1 MKRLAYHLINIA
13 LILAFIFG
21 AYYVYQLSHKK
32 KPEDLYHSQGKPGK
46 IEIIASKP
54 MSTQR
59 DLALAYSPGVAV
71 PVEAIAKDPSKAY
84 DYTSKGNTVAVISN
98 GSAIL
103 GLGNL
108 GALASKPVMEG
119 KAVLFKRFADI
130 DSIDIEVDSQNAE
143 EIINCIAKIGNSFGG
158 INLEDIASPDCFI
171 IEQELKN
178 RLKIPVFHDDQHG
191 TAIITVAG
199 ILNALEIVK
208 KSIKNVRVVAN
219 GAGAAGLSCISLLK
233 AMGLPDDNVVML
245 DKEGVIYKGRPKVD
259 QFKSAHAANTKLRTL
274 EEAMKGAD
282 IFLGLSAKNVVTP
295 AMVKSMAK
303 DPIIFACANPDPEIL
318 PELIEETRSDAI
330 IATGRSDYPNQ
341 VNNVLG
347 FPYIFRGALD
357 CRAKTINEEMKI
369 AAAKAIADL
378 AKEDVP
384 DEVVAA
390 YGGERPKFG
399 KNYIIPSPFDPRLIR
414 NVSAAVAEAAM
425 KSGVAQKKI
434 EDFSAYKDSLA
445 ARLDPSIGFLQ
456 NIYAQVRKKQKR
468 VIFAEGEEESMLRAA
483 IDFKNNGLGTPI
495 LIGSSEK
502 IAQQLKDLGL
512 TLDKSIEIHNSKDE
526 KQRQRYT
533 DHIYTR
539 LQRKGFLKRDC
550 DRLIRTNRIV
560 FGSCMVD
567 LGDADAMVTG
577 VTRTFSDTL
586 ENIKYVVDERP
597 GEIIFGL
604 TIAVTKK
611 GTVFIADTNVHEYPT
626 AENLADIAI
635 SSARVA
641 RILGFTPRV
650 AFLAHSTFGKPMS
663 ERSVH
668 LREARDLLEK
678 RKVDF
683 EFEGEMQPDVAL
695 NQKFKTIYPFSKLS
709 APANILIMP
718 AIHSAAI
725 STKLLKEL
733 GGSTLI
739 GPVLIGL
746 NKPIQIST
754 LRSKVTDIFNMAA
767 MAAYKSDVI
776 KYKKD

>member
-1 MKRLAYHLINIA
+1 MEKFTDKEA
-13 LILAFIFG
+13 L
-21 AYYVYQLSHKK
+21 
-32 KPEDLYHSQGKPGK
+32 DYHSQGKPGK

-143 EIINCIAKIGNSFGG
+143 EIINCVAKIGNSFGG

-178 RLKIPVFHDDQHG
+178 KLKIPVFHDDQHG

-208 KSIKNVRVVAN
+208 KSIKKVRVVAN

-245 DKEGVIYKGRPKVD
+245 DKDGVIYKGRPKID
-259 QFKSAHAANTKLRTL
+259 QFKSAHAADTKLRTL
-274 EEAMKGAD
+274 EEAMKDAD
-282 IFLGLSAKNVVTP
+282 VFLGLSAKNVVTP

-318 PELIEETRSDAI
+318 PELIEQTRSDAI

-434 EDFSAYKDSLA
+434 EDIAAYKDSLA
-445 ARLDPSIGFLQ
+445 ARLDPSVGFLQ
-456 NIYAQVRKKQKR
+456 NIYAQVRKEQKR

-483 IDFKNNGLGTPI
+483 IDFKNNGLGTPV

-533 DHIYTR
+533 DHVYKR

-641 RILGFTPRV
+641 KTLGFTPRV

-739 GPVLIGL
+739 GPMLIGL
-746 NKPIQIST
+746 NRPIEIAT
-754 LRSKVTDIFNMAA
+754 LRSKVSDIFNMAA
-767 MAAYKSDVI
+767 IAAFSSDVI
-776 KYKKD
+776 KYKKN

>member
-1 MKRLAYHLINIA
+1 MEKFTDKEA
-13 LILAFIFG
+13 L
-21 AYYVYQLSHKK
+21 
-32 KPEDLYHSQGKPGK
+32 DYHSQGKPGK

-54 MSTQR
+54 MATQR

-84 DYTSKGNTVAVISN
+84 DYTNKGNTVAVISN
-98 GSAIL
+98 GTAIL

-143 EIINCIAKIGNSFGG
+143 EIINCVAKIGNSFGG

-208 KSIKNVRVVAN
+208 KSIKKVRVVAN

-233 AMGLPDDNVVML
+233 AMGLPDQNVVML

-259 QFKSAHAANTKLRTL
+259 QFKSAHAVDTKLRTL

-282 IFLGLSAKNVVTP
+282 VFLGLSAKNVVTP

-318 PELIEETRSDAI
+318 PELIEKTRSDAI
-330 IATGRSDYPNQ
+330 VATGRSDYPNQ

-434 EDFSAYKDSLA
+434 EDIAAYKDSLA
-445 ARLDPSIGFLQ
+445 ARLDPSVGFLQ
-456 NIYAQVRKKQKR
+456 NIYAQVRKEQKR

-483 IDFKNNGLGTPI
+483 IDFKNNGLGTPV

-526 KQRQRYT
+526 KQRQRYA
-533 DHIYTR
+533 DHVYKR

-641 RILGFTPRV
+641 RTLGFTPRV

-695 NQKFKTIYPFSKLS
+695 NPKFKTIYPFSKLS

-739 GPVLIGL
+739 GPLLIGL
-746 NKPIQIST
+746 NKPIEIAT
-754 LRSKVTDIFNMAA
+754 LRSKVSDIFNMAA
-767 MAAYKSDVI
+767 IAAFSSDVI
-776 KYKKD
+776 KYKKN

>member
-1 MKRLAYHLINIA
+1 MEKFTDKEA
-13 LILAFIFG
+13 L
-21 AYYVYQLSHKK
+21 
-32 KPEDLYHSQGKPGK
+32 DYHSQGKPGK

-54 MSTQR
+54 MATQR

-84 DYTSKGNTVAVISN
+84 DYTNKGNTVAVISN
-98 GSAIL
+98 GTAIL

-143 EIINCIAKIGNSFGG
+143 EIINCVAKIGNSFGG

-208 KSIKNVRVVAN
+208 KSIKKVRVVAN

-259 QFKSAHAANTKLRTL
+259 QFKSAHAVDTKLRTL

-282 IFLGLSAKNVVTP
+282 VFLGLSAKNVVTP

-318 PELIEETRSDAI
+318 PELIEKTRSDAI

-369 AAAKAIADL
+369 AAARAIADL

-434 EDFSAYKDSLA
+434 EDIAAYKDSLA
-445 ARLDPSIGFLQ
+445 ARLDPSVGFLQ

-526 KQRQRYT
+526 KQRQRYA
-533 DHIYTR
+533 DHVYKR

-586 ENIKYVVDERP
+586 ENIKYVIDERP

-604 TIAVTKK
+604 TIVVTKK

-635 SSARVA
+635 SSARNA
-641 RILGFTPRV
+641 RTLGFTPRV

-663 ERSVH
+663 ERSIH

-695 NQKFKTIYPFSKLS
+695 NPKFKTIYPFSKLS

-739 GPVLIGL
+739 GPLLIGL
-746 NKPIQIST
+746 NKPIEIAT
-754 LRSKVTDIFNMAA
+754 LRSKVSDIFNMAA
-767 MAAYKSDVI
+767 IAAFSSDVI
-776 KYKKD
+776 KYKKN

>member
-1 MKRLAYHLINIA
+1 MEKFTDKEA
-13 LILAFIFG
+13 L
-21 AYYVYQLSHKK
+21 
-32 KPEDLYHSQGKPGK
+32 DYHSQGKPGK

-143 EIINCIAKIGNSFGG
+143 EIINCVATIGNSFGG

-178 RLKIPVFHDDQHG
+178 KLKIPVFHDDQHG

-208 KSIKNVRVVAN
+208 KSIKKVRVVAN

-245 DKEGVIYKGRPKVD
+245 DKDGVIYKGRPKVD
-259 QFKSAHAANTKLRTL
+259 QFKSAHAADTKLRTL

-282 IFLGLSAKNVVTP
+282 VFLGLSAKNVVTP

-318 PELIEETRSDAI
+318 PELIEQTRSDAI

-434 EDFSAYKDSLA
+434 EDIAAYKDSLA
-445 ARLDPSIGFLQ
+445 ARLDPSVGFLQ

-483 IDFKNNGLGTPI
+483 IDFKNNGLGTPV

-533 DHIYTR
+533 DHVYKR

-641 RILGFTPRV
+641 KTLGFTPRV

-739 GPVLIGL
+739 GPMLIGL
-746 NKPIQIST
+746 NRPIEIAT
-754 LRSKVTDIFNMAA
+754 LRSKVSDIFNMAA
-767 MAAYKSDVI
+767 IAAFSSDVI
-776 KYKKD
+776 KYKKN

>member
-1 MKRLAYHLINIA
+1 MEKFTEKEA
-13 LILAFIFG
+13 L
-21 AYYVYQLSHKK
+21 
-32 KPEDLYHSQGKPGK
+32 DYHSQGKPGK

-130 DSIDIEVDSQNAE
+130 DSIDIEVDSQNAD

-178 RLKIPVFHDDQHG
+178 KLKIPVFHDDQHG

-208 KSIKNVRVVAN
+208 KSIKKVRIVAN
-219 GAGAAGLSCISLLK
+219 GAGAAGISCISLLK
-233 AMGLPDDNVVML
+233 AMGLPDENVVML
-245 DKEGVIYKGRPKVD
+245 DRDGVIYKGRPKVD
-259 QFKSAHAANTKLRTL
+259 QFKSTHAVDTKLRTL

-318 PELIEETRSDAI
+318 PELIEQTRSDAI

-445 ARLDPSIGFLQ
+445 ARLDPSVGFLQ

-483 IDFKNNGLGTPI
+483 IDFKNNGLGTPV

-526 KQRQRYT
+526 KQRERYT
-533 DHIYTR
+533 NHIYKR

-611 GTVFIADTNVHEYPT
+611 GTVLIADTNVHEYPT

-635 SSARVA
+635 
-641 RILGFTPRV
+641 
-650 AFLAHSTFGKPMS
+650 
-663 ERSVH
+663 
-668 LREARDLLEK
+668 
-678 RKVDF
+678 
-683 EFEGEMQPDVAL
+683 
-695 NQKFKTIYPFSKLS
+695 
-709 APANILIMP
+709 
-718 AIHSAAI
+718 
-725 STKLLKEL
+725 
-733 GGSTLI
+733 
-739 GPVLIGL
+739 
-746 NKPIQIST
+746 
-754 LRSKVTDIFNMAA
+754 
-767 MAAYKSDVI
+767 
-776 KYKKD
+776 

>member
-1 MKRLAYHLINIA
+1 MEKFTEKEA
-13 LILAFIFG
+13 L
-21 AYYVYQLSHKK
+21 
-32 KPEDLYHSQGKPGK
+32 DYHSQGKPGK

-130 DSIDIEVDSQNAE
+130 DSIDIEVDSQNAD

-178 RLKIPVFHDDQHG
+178 KLKIPVFHDDQHG

-208 KSIKNVRVVAN
+208 KSIKKVRIVAN
-219 GAGAAGLSCISLLK
+219 GAGAAGISCISLLK
-233 AMGLPDDNVVML
+233 AMGLPDENVVML
-245 DKEGVIYKGRPKVD
+245 DRDGVIYKGRPKVD
-259 QFKSAHAANTKLRTL
+259 QFKSTHAVDTKLRTL

-318 PELIEETRSDAI
+318 PELIEQTRSDAI

-369 AAAKAIADL
+369 AAAKAIANL

-445 ARLDPSIGFLQ
+445 ARLDPSVGFLQ

-483 IDFKNNGLGTPI
+483 IDFKNNGLGTPV

-526 KQRQRYT
+526 KQRERYT
-533 DHIYTR
+533 NHIYKR

-641 RILGFTPRV
+641 KILGFTPRV

-663 ERSVH
+663 ERSIH
-668 LREARDLLEK
+668 LREARDILET

-733 GGSTLI
+733 GGCTLI
-739 GPVLIGL
+739 GPLLIGL
-746 NKPIQIST
+746 NKPIEIAT
-754 LRSKVTDIFNMAA
+754 LRSKVSDIFNMAA
-767 MAAYKSDVI
+767 IAAFSSDVI
-776 KYKKD
+776 NYKKN

>member
-1 MKRLAYHLINIA
+1 MEKFTDKEA
-13 LILAFIFG
+13 L
-21 AYYVYQLSHKK
+21 
-32 KPEDLYHSQGKPGK
+32 DYHSQGKPGK

-54 MSTQR
+54 MATQR

-84 DYTSKGNTVAVISN
+84 DYTNKGNTVAVISN
-98 GSAIL
+98 GTAIL

-143 EIINCIAKIGNSFGG
+143 EIINCVAKIGNSFGG

-208 KSIKNVRVVAN
+208 KSIKKVRVVAN

-259 QFKSAHAANTKLRTL
+259 QFKSAHAADTKLRTL

-282 IFLGLSAKNVVTP
+282 VFLGLSAKNVVTP

-318 PELIEETRSDAI
+318 PELIEQTRSDAI

-369 AAAKAIADL
+369 AAARAIADL

-434 EDFSAYKDSLA
+434 EDIAAYKDSLA
-445 ARLDPSIGFLQ
+445 ARLDPSVGFLQ

-526 KQRQRYT
+526 KQRQRYA
-533 DHIYTR
+533 DHVYKR

-586 ENIKYVVDERP
+586 ENIKYVIDERP

-604 TIAVTKK
+604 TIVVTKK

-641 RILGFTPRV
+641 RTLGFTPRV

-695 NQKFKTIYPFSKLS
+695 NPKFKTIYPFSKLS

-739 GPVLIGL
+739 GPLLIGL
-746 NKPIQIST
+746 NKPIEIAT
-754 LRSKVTDIFNMAA
+754 LRSKVSDIFNMAA
-767 MAAYKSDVI
+767 IAAFSSDVI
-776 KYKKD
+776 KYKKN

>member
-1 MKRLAYHLINIA
+1 MEKFTEKEA
-13 LILAFIFG
+13 L
-21 AYYVYQLSHKK
+21 
-32 KPEDLYHSQGKPGK
+32 DYHSQGKPGK

-71 PVEAIAKDPSKAY
+71 PVEAIAKDPSKVY

-108 GALASKPVMEG
+108 GSLASKPVMEG

-178 RLKIPVFHDDQHG
+178 KLKIPVFHDDQHG

-208 KSIKNVRVVAN
+208 KSIKKVKIVAN
-219 GAGAAGLSCISLLK
+219 GAGAAGISCISLLK
-233 AMGLPDDNVVML
+233 AMGLPDENVVML
-245 DKEGVIYKGRPKVD
+245 DREGVIYKGRPKVD
-259 QFKSAHAANTKLRTL
+259 QFKSTHAVDTKLRTL

-318 PELIEETRSDAI
+318 PELIEQTRSDAI

-445 ARLDPSIGFLQ
+445 ARLDPSVGFLQ

-483 IDFKNNGLGTPI
+483 IDFKNNGLGTPV

-502 IAQQLKDLGL
+502 ISQQLKDLGL

-526 KQRQRYT
+526 KQRERYAE
-533 DHIYTR
+533 HIYKR

-641 RILGFTPRV
+641 KILGFTPRV
-650 AFLAHSTFGKPMS
+650 ALLAHSTFGKPMS

-668 LREARDLLEK
+668 LREARDILEH

-733 GGSTLI
+733 GGCTLI
-739 GPVLIGL
+739 GPLLIGL
-746 NKPIQIST
+746 NKPIEIAT
-754 LRSKVTDIFNMAA
+754 LRSKVSDIFNMAA
-767 MAAYKSDVI
+767 IAAFSSDI
-776 KYKKD
+776 INYKKN

>member
-1 MKRLAYHLINIA
+1 MEKFTDKEA
-13 LILAFIFG
+13 L
-21 AYYVYQLSHKK
+21 
-32 KPEDLYHSQGKPGK
+32 DYHSQGKPGK

-84 DYTSKGNTVAVISN
+84 DYTSKGNIVAVISN

-143 EIINCIAKIGNSFGG
+143 EIINCVAKIGNSFGG

-178 RLKIPVFHDDQHG
+178 KLKIPVFHDDQHG

-208 KSIKNVRVVAN
+208 KSIKKVRVVAN

-233 AMGLPDDNVVML
+233 AMGLPDNNVVML
-245 DKEGVIYKGRPKVD
+245 DKDGVIYKGRPKID
-259 QFKSAHAANTKLRTL
+259 QFKSAHAVDTKLRTL
-274 EEAMKGAD
+274 EEAMKDAD
-282 IFLGLSAKNVVTP
+282 VFLGLSAKNVVTP
-295 AMVKSMAK
+295 TMVKSMAK

-318 PELIEETRSDAI
+318 PELIEQTRSDAI

-434 EDFSAYKDSLA
+434 EDIAAYKDSLA
-445 ARLDPSIGFLQ
+445 ARLDPSVGFLQ

-483 IDFKNNGLGTPI
+483 IDFKNNGLGTPV

-533 DHIYTR
+533 DHVYKR

-641 RILGFTPRV
+641 KTLGFTPRV

-668 LREARDLLEK
+668 LRDARDLLEK

-739 GPVLIGL
+739 GPMLIGL
-746 NKPIQIST
+746 NRPIEIAT
-754 LRSKVTDIFNMAA
+754 LRSKVSDIFNMAA
-767 MAAYKSDVI
+767 IAAFSSDVI
-776 KYKKD
+776 KYKKN

>member
-1 MKRLAYHLINIA
+1 MA
-13 LILAFIFG
+13 
-21 AYYVYQLSHKK
+21 
-32 KPEDLYHSQGKPGK
+32 
-46 IEIIASKP
+46 
-54 MSTQR
+54 TQR

-143 EIINCIAKIGNSFGG
+143 EIINCVAKIGNSFGG

-208 KSIKNVRVVAN
+208 KSIKKVRMVVN
-219 GAGAAGLSCISLLK
+219 GAGAAGLSCVSLLK

-245 DKEGVIYKGRPKVD
+245 DREGVIYKGRPKVD
-259 QFKSAHAANTKLRTL
+259 QFKSAHAVNTKLRTL
-274 EEAMKGAD
+274 EEAMKGVD

-318 PELIEETRSDAI
+318 PELIEKTRSDAI
-330 IATGRSDYPNQ
+330 VATGRSDYPNQ

-434 EDFSAYKDSLA
+434 EDIATYKDSLA
-445 ARLDPSIGFLQ
+445 ARLDPSVGFLQ

-483 IDFKNNGLGTPI
+483 IDFKNNGLGTPV

-502 IAQQLKDLGL
+502 IAQQLRDLGL

-526 KQRQRYT
+526 KQRQKYT
-533 DHIYTR
+533 DHVYKR

-641 RILGFTPRV
+641 RTLGFTPRV

-695 NQKFKTIYPFSKLS
+695 NPKFKTIYPFSKLS

-739 GPVLIGL
+739 GPLLIGL
-746 NKPIQIST
+746 NKPIEIAT
-754 LRSKVTDIFNMAA
+754 LRSKVSDIFNMAA
-767 MAAYKSDVI
+767 IAAFSSDVI
-776 KYKKD
+776 KYKKN

>member
-1 MKRLAYHLINIA
+1 MEKFTEKEA
-13 LILAFIFG
+13 L
-21 AYYVYQLSHKK
+21 
-32 KPEDLYHSQGKPGK
+32 DYHSQGKPGK

-130 DSIDIEVDSQNAE
+130 DSIDIEVDSQNAD

-178 RLKIPVFHDDQHG
+178 KLKIPVFHDDQHG

-208 KSIKNVRVVAN
+208 KSIKKVRIVAN
-219 GAGAAGLSCISLLK
+219 GAGAAGISCISLLK
-233 AMGLPDDNVVML
+233 AMGLPDENVVML
-245 DKEGVIYKGRPKVD
+245 DRDGVIYKGRPKVD
-259 QFKSAHAANTKLRTL
+259 QFKSTHAVDTKLRTL

-318 PELIEETRSDAI
+318 PELIEQTRSDAI

-445 ARLDPSIGFLQ
+445 ARLDPSVGFLQ

-483 IDFKNNGLGTPI
+483 IDFKNNGLGTPV

-526 KQRQRYT
+526 KQRERYT
-533 DHIYTR
+533 NHIYKR

-641 RILGFTPRV
+641 KILGFTPRV

-663 ERSVH
+663 ERSIH
-668 LREARDLLEK
+668 LREARDILEN

-739 GPVLIGL
+739 GPMLIGL
-746 NKPIQIST
+746 NKPIEIAT
-754 LRSKVTDIFNMAA
+754 LRSKVSDIFNMAA
-767 MAAYKSDVI
+767 IAAFSSDVI
-776 KYKKD
+776 NYKKN

>member
-1 MKRLAYHLINIA
+1 MEKFTDKEA
-13 LILAFIFG
+13 L
-21 AYYVYQLSHKK
+21 
-32 KPEDLYHSQGKPGK
+32 DYHSQGKPGK

-143 EIINCIAKIGNSFGG
+143 EIINCVAKIGNSFGG

-178 RLKIPVFHDDQHG
+178 KLKIPVFHDDQHG

-208 KSIKNVRVVAN
+208 KSIKKVRVVAN

-245 DKEGVIYKGRPKVD
+245 DKDGVIYKGRPKVD
-259 QFKSAHAANTKLRTL
+259 QFKSAHAADTKLRTL

-318 PELIEETRSDAI
+318 PELIEQTRSDAI

-434 EDFSAYKDSLA
+434 EDIAAYKDSLA
-445 ARLDPSIGFLQ
+445 ARLDPSVGFLQ

-483 IDFKNNGLGTPI
+483 IDFKNNGLGTPV

-533 DHIYTR
+533 DHVYKR

-626 AENLADIAI
+626 AENLADIAV

-641 RILGFTPRV
+641 KTLGFTPRV

-739 GPVLIGL
+739 GPMLIGL
-746 NKPIQIST
+746 NRPIEIAT
-754 LRSKVTDIFNMAA
+754 LRSKVSDIFNMAA
-767 MAAYKSDVI
+767 IAAFSSDVI
-776 KYKKD
+776 KYKKN

>member
-1 MKRLAYHLINIA
+1 MEKFTDKEA
-13 LILAFIFG
+13 L
-21 AYYVYQLSHKK
+21 
-32 KPEDLYHSQGKPGK
+32 DYHSQGKPGK

-54 MSTQR
+54 MATQR

-71 PVEAIAKDPSKAY
+71 PVEAIAKDPSKVY

-143 EIINCIAKIGNSFGG
+143 EIINCVAKIGNSFGG

-208 KSIKNVRVVAN
+208 KSIKKVRMVVN
-219 GAGAAGLSCISLLK
+219 GAGAAGLSCVSLLK

-245 DKEGVIYKGRPKVD
+245 DREGVIYKGRPKVD
-259 QFKSAHAANTKLRTL
+259 QFKSAHAVNTKLRTL

-295 AMVKSMAK
+295 SMVKSMAK

-318 PELIEETRSDAI
+318 PELIEQTRSDAI

-434 EDFSAYKDSLA
+434 EDIAAYKDSLA
-445 ARLDPSIGFLQ
+445 ARLDPSVGFLQ

-483 IDFKNNGLGTPI
+483 IDFKNNGLGTPV

-526 KQRQRYT
+526 KQRQRYS
-533 DHIYTR
+533 DHIYKR

-604 TIAVTKK
+604 TIVVTKK

-641 RILGFTPRV
+641 KTLGFTPRV

-663 ERSVH
+663 ERSIH

-695 NQKFKTIYPFSKLS
+695 NPKFKTIYPFSKLS

-739 GPVLIGL
+739 GPLLIGL
-746 NKPIQIST
+746 NKPIEIAT
-754 LRSKVTDIFNMAA
+754 LRSKVSDIFNMAA
-767 MAAYKSDVI
+767 IAAFSSDVI
-776 KYKKD
+776 KYKKN

>member
-1 MKRLAYHLINIA
+1 MEKFTEKEA
-13 LILAFIFG
+13 L
-21 AYYVYQLSHKK
+21 
-32 KPEDLYHSQGKPGK
+32 DYHSQGKPGK

-108 GALASKPVMEG
+108 GSLASKPVMEG

-143 EIINCIAKIGNSFGG
+143 EIINCVAKIGNSFGG

-208 KSIKNVRVVAN
+208 KSIKKVRVVAN

-233 AMGLPDDNVVML
+233 AMGLPDENVVML

-259 QFKSAHAANTKLRTL
+259 QFKSAHAADTKLRTL
-274 EEAMKGAD
+274 EESMKGAD
-282 IFLGLSAKNVVTP
+282 VFLGLSAKNVVTP

-318 PELIEETRSDAI
+318 PELIEQTRSDAI

-445 ARLDPSIGFLQ
+445 ARLDPSVGFLQ
-456 NIYAQVRKKQKR
+456 NIYSQVRQKQKR

-483 IDFKNNGLGTPI
+483 IDFKNNGLGTPV

-502 IAQQLKDLGL
+502 IAKQLKDLGL

-526 KQRQRYT
+526 KQRQRYA
-533 DHIYTR
+533 DHIYKR

-611 GTVFIADTNVHEYPT
+611 GTVFIADTNVHEYPS

-650 AFLAHSTFGKPMS
+650 ALLAHSTFGKPMS

-709 APANILIMP
+709 GPANILIMP

-739 GPVLIGL
+739 GPLLIGL
-746 NKPIQIST
+746 NRPIEIAT
-754 LRSKVTDIFNMAA
+754 LRSKVSDIFNMAA
-767 MAAYKSDVI
+767 IAAFSSDVI
-776 KYKKD
+776 KYKKN

>member
-1 MKRLAYHLINIA
+1 MEKFTDKEA
-13 LILAFIFG
+13 L
-21 AYYVYQLSHKK
+21 
-32 KPEDLYHSQGKPGK
+32 DYHSQGKPGK

-54 MSTQR
+54 MATQR

-84 DYTSKGNTVAVISN
+84 DYTNKGNTVAVISN
-98 GSAIL
+98 GTAIL

-143 EIINCIAKIGNSFGG
+143 EIINCVAKIGNSFGG

-208 KSIKNVRVVAN
+208 KSIKKVRVVAN

-259 QFKSAHAANTKLRTL
+259 QFKSAHAVDTKLRTL

-282 IFLGLSAKNVVTP
+282 VFLGLSAKNVVTT

-318 PELIEETRSDAI
+318 PELIEKTRSDAI

-369 AAAKAIADL
+369 AAARAIADL

-434 EDFSAYKDSLA
+434 EDIAAYKDSLA
-445 ARLDPSIGFLQ
+445 ARLDPSVGFLQ

-526 KQRQRYT
+526 KQRQRYA
-533 DHIYTR
+533 DHVYKR

-586 ENIKYVVDERP
+586 ENIKYVIDERP

-604 TIAVTKK
+604 TIVVTKK

-641 RILGFTPRV
+641 RTLGFTPRV

-695 NQKFKTIYPFSKLS
+695 NPKFKTIYPFSKLS

-739 GPVLIGL
+739 GPLLIGL
-746 NKPIQIST
+746 NKPIEIAT
-754 LRSKVTDIFNMAA
+754 LRSKVSDIFNMAA
-767 MAAYKSDVI
+767 IAAFSSDVI
-776 KYKKD
+776 KYKKN

>member
-1 MKRLAYHLINIA
+1 MEKFTDKEA
-13 LILAFIFG
+13 L
-21 AYYVYQLSHKK
+21 
-32 KPEDLYHSQGKPGK
+32 DYHSQGKPGK

-54 MSTQR
+54 MATQR

-84 DYTSKGNTVAVISN
+84 DYTNKGNTVAVISN

-143 EIINCIAKIGNSFGG
+143 EIINCVAKIGNSFGG

-208 KSIKNVRVVAN
+208 KSIKKVRIVAN

-245 DKEGVIYKGRPKVD
+245 DKGGVIYKGRPKVD
-259 QFKSAHAANTKLRTL
+259 QFKSAHAVDTKLRTL

-318 PELIEETRSDAI
+318 PELIEKTRSDAI

-414 NVSAAVAEAAM
+414 NISAAVAEAAM

-434 EDFSAYKDSLA
+434 EDIAEYKDSLA
-445 ARLDPSIGFLQ
+445 ARLDPSVGFLQ

-533 DHIYTR
+533 DHVYKR

-586 ENIKYVVDERP
+586 ENIKYVVDERL

-641 RILGFTPRV
+641 KTLGFTPRV

-695 NQKFKTIYPFSKLS
+695 NPKFKTIYPFSKLS

-739 GPVLIGL
+739 GPLLIGL
-746 NKPIQIST
+746 NKPIEIAT
-754 LRSKVTDIFNMAA
+754 LRSKVSDIFNMAA
-767 MAAYKSDVI
+767 IAAFSSDVI
-776 KYKKD
+776 KYKKN

>member
-1 MKRLAYHLINIA
+1 MEKFTEKEA
-13 LILAFIFG
+13 L
-21 AYYVYQLSHKK
+21 
-32 KPEDLYHSQGKPGK
+32 DYHSQGKPGK

-130 DSIDIEVDSQNAE
+130 DSIDIEVDSQNAD

-178 RLKIPVFHDDQHG
+178 KLKIPVFHDDQHG

-208 KSIKNVRVVAN
+208 KTIKKVRIVAN
-219 GAGAAGLSCISLLK
+219 GAGAAGISCISLLK
-233 AMGLPDDNVVML
+233 AMGLPDENVVML
-245 DKEGVIYKGRPKVD
+245 DRDGVIYKGRPKVD
-259 QFKSAHAANTKLRTL
+259 QFKSTHAVDTKLRTL

-318 PELIEETRSDAI
+318 PELIEQTRNDAI

-445 ARLDPSIGFLQ
+445 ARLDPSVGFLQ

-483 IDFKNNGLGTPI
+483 IDFKNNGLGTPV

-526 KQRQRYT
+526 KQRERYT
-533 DHIYTR
+533 NHIYKR

-641 RILGFTPRV
+641 KILGFTPRV

-663 ERSVH
+663 ERSIH
-668 LREARDLLEK
+668 LREARDILEN

-739 GPVLIGL
+739 GPLLIGL
-746 NKPIQIST
+746 NKPIEIAT
-754 LRSKVTDIFNMAA
+754 LRSKVSDIFNMAA
-767 MAAYKSDVI
+767 IAAFSSDVI
-776 KYKKD
+776 NYKKN

>member
-1 MKRLAYHLINIA
+1 MEKFTDKEA
-13 LILAFIFG
+13 L
-21 AYYVYQLSHKK
+21 
-32 KPEDLYHSQGKPGK
+32 DYHSQGKPGK

-54 MSTQR
+54 MATQR

-84 DYTSKGNTVAVISN
+84 DYTNKGNTVAVISN
-98 GSAIL
+98 GTAIL

-143 EIINCIAKIGNSFGG
+143 EIINCVAKIGNSFGG

-208 KSIKNVRVVAN
+208 KSIKKVRVVAN

-233 AMGLPDDNVVML
+233 AMGLPDENVVML

-259 QFKSAHAANTKLRTL
+259 QFKSAHAADTKLRTL

-282 IFLGLSAKNVVTP
+282 VFLGLSAKNVVTP

-318 PELIEETRSDAI
+318 PELIEQTRNDAI

-369 AAAKAIADL
+369 AAARAIADL

-434 EDFSAYKDSLA
+434 EDIAAYKDSLA
-445 ARLDPSIGFLQ
+445 ARLDPSVGFLQ

-483 IDFKNNGLGTPI
+483 IDFKNNGLGTPV

-526 KQRQRYT
+526 KQRQKYT
-533 DHIYTR
+533 DHVYKR

-604 TIAVTKK
+604 TIVVTKK

-641 RILGFTPRV
+641 RTLGFTPRV

-663 ERSVH
+663 ERSIH

-695 NQKFKTIYPFSKLS
+695 NPKFKTIYPFSKLS

-739 GPVLIGL
+739 GPLLIGL
-746 NKPIQIST
+746 NKPIEIAT
-754 LRSKVTDIFNMAA
+754 LRSKVSDIFNMAA
-767 MAAYKSDVI
+767 IAAFSSDVI
-776 KYKKD
+776 KYKKN

>member
-1 MKRLAYHLINIA
+1 MEKFTDKEA
-13 LILAFIFG
+13 L
-21 AYYVYQLSHKK
+21 
-32 KPEDLYHSQGKPGK
+32 DYHSQGKPGK

-143 EIINCIAKIGNSFGG
+143 EIINCVAKIGNSFGG

-178 RLKIPVFHDDQHG
+178 KLKIPVFHDDQHG

-208 KSIKNVRVVAN
+208 KSIKKVRVVAN

-245 DKEGVIYKGRPKVD
+245 DKDGVIYKGRPKVD
-259 QFKSAHAANTKLRTL
+259 QFKSAHAAVTKLRTL

-282 IFLGLSAKNVVTP
+282 VFLGLSAKNVVTP

-318 PELIEETRSDAI
+318 PELIEQTRGDAI

-434 EDFSAYKDSLA
+434 EDIAAYKDSLA
-445 ARLDPSIGFLQ
+445 ARLDPSVGFLQ

-483 IDFKNNGLGTPI
+483 IDFKNNGLGTPV

-502 IAQQLKDLGL
+502 IAQHLKDLGL

-533 DHIYTR
+533 DHVYKR

-641 RILGFTPRV
+641 KTLGFTPRV

-739 GPVLIGL
+739 GPMLIGL
-746 NKPIQIST
+746 NRPIEIAT
-754 LRSKVTDIFNMAA
+754 LRSKVSDIFNMAA
-767 MAAYKSDVI
+767 IAAFSSDVI
-776 KYKKD
+776 KYKKN

>member
-1 MKRLAYHLINIA
+1 MEKFTDKEA
-13 LILAFIFG
+13 L
-21 AYYVYQLSHKK
+21 
-32 KPEDLYHSQGKPGK
+32 DYHSQGKPGK

-330 IATGRSDYPNQ
+330 VATGRSDYPNQ

-483 IDFKNNGLGTPI
+483 IDFKNNRLGTPI

-533 DHIYTR
+533 DHIYKR

>member
-1 MKRLAYHLINIA
+1 MEKFTDKEA
-13 LILAFIFG
+13 L
-21 AYYVYQLSHKK
+21 
-32 KPEDLYHSQGKPGK
+32 DYHSQGKPGK

-54 MSTQR
+54 MATQR

-84 DYTSKGNTVAVISN
+84 DYTNKGNTVAVISN
-98 GSAIL
+98 GTAIL

-143 EIINCIAKIGNSFGG
+143 EIINCVAKIGNSFGG

-208 KSIKNVRVVAN
+208 KSIKKVRVVAN

-259 QFKSAHAANTKLRTL
+259 QFKSAHAADTKLRTL

-282 IFLGLSAKNVVTP
+282 VFLGLSAKNVVTP

-318 PELIEETRSDAI
+318 PELIEQTRSDAI

-434 EDFSAYKDSLA
+434 EDIAAYKDSLA
-445 ARLDPSIGFLQ
+445 ARLDPSVGFLQ

-526 KQRQRYT
+526 KQRQRYA
-533 DHIYTR
+533 DHVYKR

-586 ENIKYVVDERP
+586 ENIKYVIDERP

-604 TIAVTKK
+604 TIVVTKK

-641 RILGFTPRV
+641 RTLGFTPRV

-695 NQKFKTIYPFSKLS
+695 NPKFKTIYPFSKLS

-739 GPVLIGL
+739 GPLLIGL
-746 NKPIQIST
+746 NKPIEIAT
-754 LRSKVTDIFNMAA
+754 LRSKVSDIFNMAA
-767 MAAYKSDVI
+767 IAAFSSDVI
-776 KYKKD
+776 KYKKN

>member
-1 MKRLAYHLINIA
+1 MEKFTDKEA
-13 LILAFIFG
+13 L
-21 AYYVYQLSHKK
+21 
-32 KPEDLYHSQGKPGK
+32 DYHSQGKPGK

-54 MSTQR
+54 MATQR

-71 PVEAIAKDPSKAY
+71 PVEAIAKDPSKVY

-143 EIINCIAKIGNSFGG
+143 EIINCVAKIGNSFGG

-178 RLKIPVFHDDQHG
+178 KLKIPVFHDDQHG

-208 KSIKNVRVVAN
+208 KSIKKVRMVVN
-219 GAGAAGLSCISLLK
+219 GAGAAGLSCVSLLK

-245 DKEGVIYKGRPKVD
+245 DREGVIYKGRPKVD
-259 QFKSAHAANTKLRTL
+259 QFKSAHAVNTKLRTL

-303 DPIIFACANPDPEIL
+303 NPIIFACANPDPEIL
-318 PELIEETRSDAI
+318 PELIEQTRSDAI

-425 KSGVAQKKI
+425 KSGVAQKTI
-434 EDFSAYKDSLA
+434 EDIAAYKDSLA
-445 ARLDPSIGFLQ
+445 ARLDPSVGFLQ

-483 IDFKNNGLGTPI
+483 IDFKNNGLGTPV

-526 KQRQRYT
+526 KQRQRYA
-533 DHIYTR
+533 DHIYKR

-586 ENIKYVVDERP
+586 ENIKYVIDERP

-641 RILGFTPRV
+641 KTLGFTPRV

-695 NQKFKTIYPFSKLS
+695 NAKFKTIYPFSKLS

-739 GPVLIGL
+739 GPLLIGL
-746 NKPIQIST
+746 NKPIEIAT
-754 LRSKVTDIFNMAA
+754 LRSKVSDIFNMAA
-767 MAAYKSDVI
+767 IAAFSSDVI
-776 KYKKD
+776 KYKKN

>member
-1 MKRLAYHLINIA
+1 MEKFTEKEA
-13 LILAFIFG
+13 L
-21 AYYVYQLSHKK
+21 
-32 KPEDLYHSQGKPGK
+32 DYHSQGKPGK

-130 DSIDIEVDSQNAE
+130 DSIDIEVDSQNAD

-178 RLKIPVFHDDQHG
+178 KLKIPVFHDDQHG

-208 KSIKNVRVVAN
+208 KTIKKVRIVAN
-219 GAGAAGLSCISLLK
+219 GAGAAGISCISLLK
-233 AMGLPDDNVVML
+233 AMGLPDENVVML
-245 DKEGVIYKGRPKVD
+245 DRDGVIYKGRPKVD
-259 QFKSAHAANTKLRTL
+259 QFKSTHAVDTKLRTL

-318 PELIEETRSDAI
+318 PELIEQTRNDAI

-445 ARLDPSIGFLQ
+445 ARLDPSVGFLQ

-483 IDFKNNGLGTPI
+483 IDFKNNGLGTPV

-526 KQRQRYT
+526 KQRERYT
-533 DHIYTR
+533 NHIYKR

-641 RILGFTPRV
+641 KILGFTPRV

-663 ERSVH
+663 ERSIH
-668 LREARDLLEK
+668 LREARDILEN

-733 GGSTLI
+733 GGCTLI
-739 GPVLIGL
+739 GPLLIGL
-746 NKPIQIST
+746 NKPIEIAT
-754 LRSKVTDIFNMAA
+754 LRSKVSDIFNMAA
-767 MAAYKSDVI
+767 IAAFSSDVI
-776 KYKKD
+776 TYKKN

>member
-1 MKRLAYHLINIA
+1 MEKFTDKEA
-13 LILAFIFG
+13 L
-21 AYYVYQLSHKK
+21 
-32 KPEDLYHSQGKPGK
+32 DYHSQGKPGK

-143 EIINCIAKIGNSFGG
+143 EIINCVAKIGNSFGG

-178 RLKIPVFHDDQHG
+178 KLKIPVFHDDQHG

-208 KSIKNVRVVAN
+208 KSIKKVRVVAN

-245 DKEGVIYKGRPKVD
+245 DKDGVIYKGRPKVD
-259 QFKSAHAANTKLRTL
+259 QFKSAHAADTKLRTL

-282 IFLGLSAKNVVTP
+282 VFLGLSAKNVVTP

-318 PELIEETRSDAI
+318 PELIEQTRSDAI

-434 EDFSAYKDSLA
+434 EDIAAYKDSLA
-445 ARLDPSIGFLQ
+445 ARLDPSVGFLQ

-483 IDFKNNGLGTPI
+483 IDFKNNGLGTPV

-533 DHIYTR
+533 DHVYKR

-641 RILGFTPRV
+641 KTLGFTPRV

-725 STKLLKEL
+725 STKLLREL

-739 GPVLIGL
+739 GPMLIGL
-746 NKPIQIST
+746 NRPIEIAT
-754 LRSKVTDIFNMAA
+754 LRSKVSDIFNMAA
-767 MAAYKSDVI
+767 IAAFSSDVI
-776 KYKKD
+776 RYKKN

>member
-1 MKRLAYHLINIA
+1 MEKFTDKEA
-13 LILAFIFG
+13 L
-21 AYYVYQLSHKK
+21 
-32 KPEDLYHSQGKPGK
+32 DYHSQGKPGK

-330 IATGRSDYPNQ
+330 VATGRSDYPNQ

-533 DHIYTR
+533 DHIYKR

>member
-1 MKRLAYHLINIA
+1 MEKFTDKEA
-13 LILAFIFG
+13 L
-21 AYYVYQLSHKK
+21 
-32 KPEDLYHSQGKPGK
+32 DYHSQGRPGK

-84 DYTSKGNTVAVISN
+84 DYTNKGNTVAVISN
-98 GSAIL
+98 GTAIL

-143 EIINCIAKIGNSFGG
+143 EIINCVAKIGNSFGG

-208 KSIKNVRVVAN
+208 KSIKKVRVVAN

-245 DKEGVIYKGRPKVD
+245 DKDGVIYKGRPKVD
-259 QFKSAHAANTKLRTL
+259 QFKSAHAADTKLRTL

-282 IFLGLSAKNVVTP
+282 VFLGLSAKNVVTP

-318 PELIEETRSDAI
+318 PELIEQTRSDAI

-434 EDFSAYKDSLA
+434 EDMAAYKDSLA
-445 ARLDPSIGFLQ
+445 ARLDPSVGFLQ

-483 IDFKNNGLGTPI
+483 IDFKNNGLGTPV

-502 IAQQLKDLGL
+502 IAQQLKELGL

-526 KQRQRYT
+526 KQRERYA
-533 DHIYTR
+533 DHVYKR

-586 ENIKYVVDERP
+586 ENIKYVIDERP

-604 TIAVTKK
+604 TIVVTKK

-641 RILGFTPRV
+641 RTLGFTPRV

-695 NQKFKTIYPFSKLS
+695 NLKFKTIYPFSKLS

-739 GPVLIGL
+739 GPLLIGL
-746 NKPIQIST
+746 NKPIEIAT
-754 LRSKVTDIFNMAA
+754 LRSKVSDIFNMAA
-767 MAAYKSDVI
+767 IAAFSSDVI
-776 KYKKD
+776 KYKKN

>member
-1 MKRLAYHLINIA
+1 MEKFTEKEA
-13 LILAFIFG
+13 L
-21 AYYVYQLSHKK
+21 
-32 KPEDLYHSQGKPGK
+32 DYHSQGKPGK

-130 DSIDIEVDSQNAE
+130 DSIDIEVDSQNAD

-178 RLKIPVFHDDQHG
+178 KLKIPVFHDDQHG

-208 KSIKNVRVVAN
+208 KSIKKVRIVAN
-219 GAGAAGLSCISLLK
+219 GAGAAGISCISLLK
-233 AMGLPDDNVVML
+233 AMGLPDENVVML
-245 DKEGVIYKGRPKVD
+245 DRDGVIYKGRPKVD
-259 QFKSAHAANTKLRTL
+259 QFKSTHAVDTKLRTL

-318 PELIEETRSDAI
+318 PELIEQTRSDAI

-445 ARLDPSIGFLQ
+445 ARLDPSVGFLQ

-483 IDFKNNGLGTPI
+483 IDFKNNGLGTPV

-526 KQRQRYT
+526 KQRERYT
-533 DHIYTR
+533 NHIYKR

-577 VTRTFSDTL
+577 VS
-586 ENIKYVVDERP
+586 
-597 GEIIFGL
+597 
-604 TIAVTKK
+604 
-611 GTVFIADTNVHEYPT
+611 
-626 AENLADIAI
+626 
-635 SSARVA
+635 
-641 RILGFTPRV
+641 
-650 AFLAHSTFGKPMS
+650 
-663 ERSVH
+663 
-668 LREARDLLEK
+668 
-678 RKVDF
+678 
-683 EFEGEMQPDVAL
+683 
-695 NQKFKTIYPFSKLS
+695 
-709 APANILIMP
+709 
-718 AIHSAAI
+718 
-725 STKLLKEL
+725 
-733 GGSTLI
+733 
-739 GPVLIGL
+739 
-746 NKPIQIST
+746 
-754 LRSKVTDIFNMAA
+754 
-767 MAAYKSDVI
+767 
-776 KYKKD
+776 

>member
-1 MKRLAYHLINIA
+1 MEKFTDKEA
-13 LILAFIFG
+13 L
-21 AYYVYQLSHKK
+21 
-32 KPEDLYHSQGKPGK
+32 DYHSQGKPGK

-143 EIINCIAKIGNSFGG
+143 EIINCVAKIGNSFGG

-178 RLKIPVFHDDQHG
+178 KLKIPVFHDDQHG

-208 KSIKNVRVVAN
+208 KSIKKVRVVAN

-233 AMGLPDDNVVML
+233 AMGLPDNNVVML
-245 DKEGVIYKGRPKVD
+245 DKDGVIYKGRPKID
-259 QFKSAHAANTKLRTL
+259 QFKSAHAVDTKLRTL
-274 EEAMKGAD
+274 EEAMKDAD
-282 IFLGLSAKNVVTP
+282 VFLGLSAKNVVTP

-318 PELIEETRSDAI
+318 PELIEQTRSDAI

-434 EDFSAYKDSLA
+434 EDIAAYKDSLA
-445 ARLDPSIGFLQ
+445 ARLDPSVGFLQ
-456 NIYAQVRKKQKR
+456 NIYAQVRKEQKR

-483 IDFKNNGLGTPI
+483 IDFKNNGLGTPV

-533 DHIYTR
+533 DHVYKR

-641 RILGFTPRV
+641 KTLGFTPRV

-739 GPVLIGL
+739 GPMLIGL
-746 NKPIQIST
+746 NRPIEIAT
-754 LRSKVTDIFNMAA
+754 LRSKVSDIFNMAA
-767 MAAYKSDVI
+767 IAAFSSDVI
-776 KYKKD
+776 KYKKN

>member
-1 MKRLAYHLINIA
+1 MEKFTDKEA
-13 LILAFIFG
+13 L
-21 AYYVYQLSHKK
+21 
-32 KPEDLYHSQGKPGK
+32 DYHSQGKPGK

-54 MSTQR
+54 MATQR

-84 DYTSKGNTVAVISN
+84 DYTNKGNTVAVISN
-98 GSAIL
+98 GTAIL

-143 EIINCIAKIGNSFGG
+143 EIINCVAKIGNSFGG

-208 KSIKNVRVVAN
+208 KSIKKVKVVAN

-259 QFKSAHAANTKLRTL
+259 QFKSAHAADTKLRTL

-282 IFLGLSAKNVVTP
+282 VFLGLSAKNVVTP

-318 PELIEETRSDAI
+318 PELIEQTRNDAI

-369 AAAKAIADL
+369 AAARAIADL

-434 EDFSAYKDSLA
+434 EDIAAYKDSLA
-445 ARLDPSIGFLQ
+445 ARLDPSVGFLQ

-483 IDFKNNGLGTPI
+483 IDFKNNGLGTPV

-533 DHIYTR
+533 DHVYKR

-604 TIAVTKK
+604 TIVVTKK

-626 AENLADIAI
+626 AENLTDIAI

-641 RILGFTPRV
+641 RNLGFTPRV

-663 ERSVH
+663 ERSIH

-695 NQKFKTIYPFSKLS
+695 NPKFKTIYPFSKLS
-709 APANILIMP
+709 GPANILIMP

-739 GPVLIGL
+739 GPLLIGL
-746 NKPIQIST
+746 NKPIEIAT
-754 LRSKVTDIFNMAA
+754 LRSKVSDIFNMAA
-767 MAAYKSDVI
+767 IAAFSSDVI
-776 KYKKD
+776 KYKKN

>member
-1 MKRLAYHLINIA
+1 
-13 LILAFIFG
+13 
-21 AYYVYQLSHKK
+21 
-32 KPEDLYHSQGKPGK
+32 
-46 IEIIASKP
+46 
-54 MSTQR
+54 
-59 DLALAYSPGVAV
+59 
-71 PVEAIAKDPSKAY
+71 
-84 DYTSKGNTVAVISN
+84 
-98 GSAIL
+98 
-103 GLGNL
+103 
-108 GALASKPVMEG
+108 VMEG

-143 EIINCIAKIGNSFGG
+143 EIINCVAKIGNSFGG

-178 RLKIPVFHDDQHG
+178 KLKIPVFHDDQHG

-208 KSIKNVRVVAN
+208 KSIKKVKIVAN
-219 GAGAAGLSCISLLK
+219 GAGAAGISCISLLK
-233 AMGLPDDNVVML
+233 AMGLPDENVLML
-245 DKEGVIYKGRPKVD
+245 DREGVIYKGRPKVD
-259 QFKSAHAANTKLRTL
+259 QFKSTHAVDTKLRTL

-318 PELIEETRSDAI
+318 PELIEQTRSDAI

-445 ARLDPSIGFLQ
+445 ARLDPSVGFLQ

-483 IDFKNNGLGTPI
+483 IDFKNNGLGTPV

-502 IAQQLKDLGL
+502 ISQQLKDLGL

-526 KQRQRYT
+526 KQRERYAE
-533 DHIYTR
+533 HIYKR

-641 RILGFTPRV
+641 KILGFTPRV
-650 AFLAHSTFGKPMS
+650 ALLAHSTFGKPMS

-668 LREARDLLEK
+668 LREAREILEN

-733 GGSTLI
+733 GGCTLI
-739 GPVLIGL
+739 GPLLIGL
-746 NKPIQIST
+746 NKPIEIAT
-754 LRSKVTDIFNMAA
+754 LRSKVSDIFNMAA
-767 MAAYKSDVI
+767 IAAFSSDI
-776 KYKKD
+776 INYKKN

>member
-1 MKRLAYHLINIA
+1 MEKFTDKEA
-13 LILAFIFG
+13 L
-21 AYYVYQLSHKK
+21 
-32 KPEDLYHSQGKPGK
+32 DYHSQGKPGK

-143 EIINCIAKIGNSFGG
+143 EIINCVAKIGNSFGG

-178 RLKIPVFHDDQHG
+178 KLKIPVFHDDQHG

-208 KSIKNVRVVAN
+208 KSIKKVRVVAN

-245 DKEGVIYKGRPKVD
+245 DKDGVIYKGRPKID
-259 QFKSAHAANTKLRTL
+259 QFKSAHAVDTKLRTL

-282 IFLGLSAKNVVTP
+282 VFLGLSAKNVVTP

-318 PELIEETRSDAI
+318 PELIEQIRSDAI

-434 EDFSAYKDSLA
+434 EDIAAYKDSLA
-445 ARLDPSIGFLQ
+445 ARLDPSVGFLQ

-483 IDFKNNGLGTPI
+483 IDFKNNGLGTPV

-533 DHIYTR
+533 DHVYKR

-641 RILGFTPRV
+641 KTLGFTPRV

-739 GPVLIGL
+739 GPMLIGL
-746 NKPIQIST
+746 NRPIEIAT
-754 LRSKVTDIFNMAA
+754 LRSKVSDIFNMAA
-767 MAAYKSDVI
+767 IAAFSSDVI
-776 KYKKD
+776 KYKKN